1 MSKRASHLLKY
12 GLATLTILLSAG
24 WIVGAGITAMAQSG
38 NSDGGFDGR
47 SSKPCIPDSNRKC

>member
-24 WIVGAGITAMAQSG
+24 WIVGAGITAMAQG
-38 NSDGGFDGR
+38 NNNGGFDGR
-47 SSKPCIPDSNRKC
+47 SSKPCIPDANRKC